1 MGDTKQRLELGQKHE
16 LRVNREGKLVL
27 HHNRYGYPLNR
38 EIDPEALKD
47 WLEEVTKPRFYIKT
61 TYAEFAVHDREMGN
75 EIVARFYNFTKGFDA
90 KAEAER
96 LCKQLNEGSDR

>member
-1 MGDTKQRLELGQKHE
+1 MVEDLELGKGVK
-16 LRVNREGKLVL
+16 LKKEGKRFMISCHPAMGIASYNLS
-27 HHNRYGYPLNR
+27 LNDI
-38 EIDPEALKD
+38 EKLKK
-47 WLEEVTKPRFYIKT
+47 WLEEATKSRFYIKT

-96 LCKQLNEGSDR
+96 LCKKLNEGSDR